1 MMRYYDPEDIRQADI
16 LAVEKYGITSL
27 ELMENA
33 GTNAAREVLKRY
45 PEALS
50 ILIFAGPGNNGGDG
64 FVAARFF
71 LGKGLNV
78 RVILSADPDSYKGDA
93 KTNLDALI
101 KLNAPNC
108 TLKYSKNL
116 SDIEIKKEVSDADCL
131 IDCLLGT
138 GSKGAPRGEV
148 KRVISQFNNSRA
160 VIAFDI
166 PSGIDPLFGNVYEPC
181 VKADTTVTFLAAK
194 RGMCFSP
201 AYDMCGTVVIADIGI
216 SCEKVLDDKKSI
228 LSFSGEDISKLL
240 PPIPRDTHKGKKGGL
255 LVVGGSVNY
264 RGAPLLAGLGAL
276 RSGAG
281 LVVLAVPD
289 FMVDSTSIFLPEA
302 IFVPLRTT
310 GGKVSP
316 DNIAEVIEPWEMKC
330 DVAVVGPGLGRNECS
345 GSMINWFWSKWKK
358 PLLVDG
364 DGLHFLSSD
373 KYSTDFRADAVIT
386 PHVGEAAS
394 LLGSTPEDINK
405 DRTKAAVSLSH
416 TAGTVLLKGMDT
428 VVYSNGKNI
437 TIIKGGSPSLA
448 VPGSGDVLSGVVGAL
463 VACGMP
469 IFDAVVTAAA
479 AHASAGSLL
488 EKKYGNR
495 GILAR
500 EIADELPFTLNQK
513 T

>member
-1 MMRYYDPEDIRQADI
+1 MIRYYDPEDIRQADI

-33 GTNAAREVLKRY
+33 GTNAASEVMKRY

-71 LGKGLNV
+71 LDKGLKV
-78 RVILSADPDSYKGDA
+78 RLILSADPDSYKGDA
-93 KTNLDALI
+93 KTNLDTLMQ
-101 KLNAPNC
+101 LNAPEC
-108 TLKYSKNL
+108 TVKYSKDL
-116 SDIEIKKEVSDADCL
+116 SDIEIKKEVNDAGCL
-131 IDCLLGT
+131 IDSLLGT

-148 KRVISQFNNSRA
+148 ERLIRHCKNRA
-160 VIAFDI
+160 VVAFDI
-166 PSGIDPLFGNVYEPC
+166 PSGIDPFSGSIYDPC
-181 VKADTTVTFLAAK
+181 IKADTTVTFLAAK

-201 AYDMCGTVVIADIGI
+201 AYDMCGTIVIADIGI
-216 SCEKVLDDKKSI
+216 SCKKVLDDEKSI
-228 LSFSGEDISKLL
+228 LSFSGDDISKLL

-289 FMVDSTSIFLPEA
+289 FMVESASLFLPEA
-302 IFVPLRTT
+302 IFVPLRTK
-310 GGKVSP
+310 GDKVSP
-316 DNIAEVIEPWEMKC
+316 DHIAEVIEPWEKRC
-330 DVAVVGPGLGRNECS
+330 DVAVIGPGLGRNECS
-345 GSMINWFWSKWKK
+345 GAMINWFWNKWKK

-364 DGLHFLSSD
+364 DGLHFLSFD
-373 KYSTDFRADAVIT
+373 KYSADFRANAAIT

-394 LLGSTPEDINK
+394 LLGSTPEEINK
-405 DRTKAAVSLSH
+405 NRTKAAVSLSH

-428 VVYSNGKNI
+428 VVYSSGKNI

-448 VPGSGDVLSGVVGAL
+448 VPGSGDVLSGVAGAL
-463 VACGMP
+463 MACGMP
-469 IFDAVVTAAA
+469 IFDAVVTGAA

-500 EIADELPFTLNQK
+500 EIADELPFTLN
-513 T
+513 